1 MPPPLGNAW
10 FDWISQ
16 KETKATYDKRP
27 FSTRETRFPKT
38 PKDAQTEN
46 FETFFWK
53 LAKLT
58 EEVAGGRVGYR
69 KTHKIQTLNPYIS
82 LFKILLILRKLRK
95 VRNDKVNSFLL
106 FGNRTKI
113 NEKSPLFGGPYRNS
127 DRQFFYS
134 PIRRAWSICTTL
146 HLQVK
151 SFLKV
156 HSSGAHGCQVQIN
169 GCAPGTTVDLNVYL
183 KV

>member
-1 MPPPLGNAW
+1 MRKDA
-10 FDWISQ
+10 Q
-16 KETKATYDKRP
+16 RRAK
-27 FSTRETRFPKT
+27 TR
-38 PKDAQTEN
+38 KDAQTEN

-58 EEVAGGRVGYR
+58 EEIAGLRVGYQ
-69 KTHKIQTLNPYIS
+69 KTHKIQTLKPYIS

-95 VRNDKVNSFLL
+95 LRNDKVNSFLL

-113 NEKSPLFGGPYRNS
+113 DEKSPLFGGPYRNS
-127 DRQFFYS
+127 HQQFFYS
-134 PIRRAWSICTTL
+134 LRRAWSICTTL

-151 SFLKV
+151 SFFKI
-156 HSSGAHGCQVQIN
+156 HSSGAQIN